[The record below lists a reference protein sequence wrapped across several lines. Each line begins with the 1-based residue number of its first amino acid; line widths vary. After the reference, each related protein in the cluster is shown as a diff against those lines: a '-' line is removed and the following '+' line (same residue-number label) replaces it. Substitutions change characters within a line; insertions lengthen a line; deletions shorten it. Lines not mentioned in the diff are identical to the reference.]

1 MFLVL
6 FKDGGRR
13 VILNFIFLFLILIKR
28 TRRWSGSKIFLRD
41 PGMERFSSDLLGA
54 IIENGLWKWGVQVCL
69 DHEWVEFV
77 IVG

>member
-1 MFLVL
+1 MVPRFSCV
-6 FKDGGRR
+6 
-13 VILNFIFLFLILIKR
+13 
-28 TRRWSGSKIFLRD
+28 T